1 MASILIAQKVDGD
14 DQGDLTM
21 AMRGLLIL
29 LAILLATSLVF
40 AEGGLLARIV
50 PSGDYLEFEQDGRP
64 GPERLPLYRTGGVRY
79 FSAGVGLE
87 ERSASYP
94 AFSLKLVFTAGGK
107 PFLSGVAVTITP
119 ARGGKAIVI
128 PREHVEGPWLFVD
141 LAPGLYDV
149 TASYGND
156 LQRLKGV
163 KIETGRQRVV
173 HLRWA
178 RDHGISIHT
187 PEE

>member
-1 MASILIAQKVDGD
+1 MTL
-14 DQGDLTM
+14 
-21 AMRGLLIL
+21 RGLLVLWGIL
-29 LAILLATSLVF
+29 LGPSLVF
-40 AEGGLLARIV
+40 AEGSPVAKIV
-50 PSGDYLEFEQDGRP
+50 PSGDYLEFEQNGRSA
-64 GPERLPLYRTGGVRY
+64 PERLPLYRSGGVRY
-79 FSAGVGLE
+79 FSAGIGLE

-94 AFSLKLVFTAGGK
+94 RFSLKLVFTPGGK

-119 ARGGKAIVI
+119 ARGGKPIAI
-128 PREHVEGPWLFVD
+128 PSEQVEGPWLFVD

-156 LQRLKGV
+156 LQRLKSV
-163 KIETGRQRVV
+163 KVESGKQRVV

-178 RDHGISIHT
+178 HDHGISIHT

>member
-1 MASILIAQKVDGD
+1 MAA
-14 DQGDLTM
+14 
-21 AMRGLLIL
+21 RGLSVLWGIL
-29 LAILLATSLVF
+29 LGTSLAF
-40 AEGGLLARIV
+40 AEGSPVAKIA
-50 PSGDYLEFEQDGRP
+50 PSGEYLEFEQDGRS
-64 GPERLPLYRTGGVRY
+64 GPERLPLYRTGRVRY
-79 FSAGVGLE
+79 FSAGVGFE

-94 AFSLKLVFTAGGK
+94 PFSLKLVFTAGGN

-119 ARGGKAIVI
+119 ARGGKPIAI
-128 PREHVEGPWLFVD
+128 PREQVEGPWLFVD

-156 LQRLKGV
+156 LQRLKSV
-163 KIETGRQRVV
+163 KVESGKQRVI

-178 RDHGISIHT
+178 HDHGISIHT

>member
-1 MASILIAQKVDGD
+1 MA
-14 DQGDLTM
+14 T
-21 AMRGLLIL
+21 RGTVVLWGIL
-29 LAILLATSLVF
+29 LGTSLVL
-40 AEGGLLARIV
+40 AEGTPVAKIA

-64 GPERLPLYRTGGVRY
+64 GPERLPLHRTGGVRY
-79 FSAGVGLE
+79 FSAGIGVE

-107 PFLSGVAVTITP
+107 PFLSGVAVTIAP
-119 ARGGKAIVI
+119 ARGSKPIVI
-128 PREHVEGPWLFVD
+128 PREQVEGPWLFVD

-156 LQRLKGV
+156 RQRLKSV
-163 KIETGRQRVV
+163 KVESGKQRVI
-173 HLRWA
+173 HLRWSH
-178 RDHGISIHT
+178 DHGISIHT